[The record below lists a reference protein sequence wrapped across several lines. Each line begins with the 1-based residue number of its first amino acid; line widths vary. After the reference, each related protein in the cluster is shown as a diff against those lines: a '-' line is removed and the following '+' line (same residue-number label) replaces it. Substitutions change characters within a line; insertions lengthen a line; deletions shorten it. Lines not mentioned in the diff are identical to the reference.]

1 MLAAVSFQELYN
13 SMTHLRLMC
22 ACVALFFLTVCSS
35 FGQAVT
41 GSLLGTI
48 SDSSGA
54 TIAAAKVTATE
65 VDTAIARASSSN
77 ESGNFTFTN
86 LPPGKYK
93 ILVEVAGFE
102 KAVRENIDVLVNSS
116 VRVDVT
122 LTPGNIN
129 DTITVSAE
137 TAILQT
143 DRSDTGRKI
152 ETKQLAELPVGA
164 NRNFQSLV
172 NLVPGATRTFYSHSA
187 FFNAQNSLQTQV
199 NGQSRLGNNE
209 QIEGVDN
216 NERTGLLT
224 VYIPP
229 VEAIQTVD
237 ISTSNF
243 EAELGRATG
252 ASINVIL
259 KSGTNQLHGGVYEFN
274 RVSYLSAR
282 AEFDPARP
290 HFTYNYVGGNIGGPI
305 IKNRTF
311 FFGDYLKQLDYRYNN
326 DKLNIPTVAERN
338 GDFSAFLPALVYDP
352 VTGNQADGTGRT
364 PFPNNII
371 PASRFNALSQKMLG
385 LLPLPNLTGAG
396 GAALLTN
403 NFFQQVPFTRTTDS
417 YDIKVDHNQTQND
430 RISVRYSYSKPVTFD
445 GSSFGVYGGPHGNGF
460 SATGVQGTHNAA
472 IVYDHIF
479 GPTLITEVRGGLSR
493 YRNDAQ
499 QIDYGKN
506 SAADFGIPGVN
517 LNAFTSGFVG
527 IDIAGLSSPLL
538 GYSASLPWIRAET
551 NINVANVWTKTLNN
565 HTVKFGGE
573 LRRVRD
579 DLIQTQTYSP
589 RGLYQFREAQT
600 TISGAKTSAANSF
613 ASFLLDLPN
622 GAGRDLLI
630 YSPAQRLWQY
640 FAFAQDKWQVTP
652 KLTVDLGLRWEFY
665 PPAKPQFDGGF
676 SNYNYTNNT
685 LVIAGKGGNPSDLGL
700 DKHYKDFA
708 PRIGIAYRWNEKT
721 VFRSGFGI
729 SYSPFPDN
737 TYAYNFPVKQN
748 NAFTPN
754 FSFGPAVDANNNPL
768 TFQAGFPAPT
778 PAVVPANGILAAN
791 TPLLIAQSYEVI
803 NKHFREPYVESWNFA
818 IQRSLPGNFSL
829 DAAYVGNHGVA
840 QPAVFN
846 LNASTTIGADIAGQ
860 PLYAAFGRKADTN
873 LRFVGLGSSYN
884 SLQIKVDRRFN
895 KGLAITTAYTWSK
908 AEGYQSE
915 TQGLAYYINPRRNW
929 ARTDFDRRHNFVQSY
944 VWELPFGKNK
954 QFLQN
959 GVAGAVLGGWQLNGI
974 LTLSTG
980 TPLNFVYSAAGLK
993 APGNSNSLNATG
1005 PINILG
1011 GTNVGALWLDRSN
1024 LSAPAALTFGNL
1036 GRNVISGPG
1045 LFNLDGSIFRRFA
1058 IKERLNLELRA
1069 EAFAVTNTPQ
1079 FNNPNTDIT
1088 SANFGRITGA
1098 GGNRSTQLG
1107 VRLLF

>member
-1 MLAAVSFQELYN
+1 MTKFRTLSASMALFLLAACP
-13 SMTHLRLMC
+13 M
-22 ACVALFFLTVCSS
+22 
-35 FGQAVT
+35 FGQAIT
-41 GSLLGTI
+41 ATLLGTV
-48 SDSSGA
+48 SDVSGA
-54 TIAAAKVTATE
+54 TVAGAKVTASATE
-65 VDTAIARASSSN
+65 TGIVRETTTS
-77 ESGNFTFTN
+77 ESGNFTFPD
-86 LPPGKYK
+86 LQPGKYK
-93 ILVEVAGFE
+93 LVVELTGFE
-102 KAVRENIDVLVNSS
+102 KAARENIDVLVNSS
-116 VRVDVT
+116 VRIDVA
-122 LTPGNIN
+122 LTPGNVN

-137 TAILQT
+137 AAILQT

-164 NRNFQSLV
+164 NRNFQALV
-172 NLVPGATRTFYSHSA
+172 NLVPGTTRAFYSHSS

-252 ASINVIL
+252 ASVNVIL

-274 RVSYLSAR
+274 RVSALSAR
-282 AEFDPARP
+282 AEFDPARA

-305 IKNRTF
+305 IRNRTF
-311 FFGDYLKQLDYRYNN
+311 FFGDYLKQFDYRYNN
-326 DKLNIPTVAERN
+326 DKFNIPTLQERN
-338 GDFSAFLPALVYDP
+338 GDFSAFLPGALIYDP
-352 VTGNQADGTGRT
+352 ATGSQTDGTGRT
-364 PFPNNII
+364 PFPGNIV
-371 PASRFNALSQKMLG
+371 PASRVNPLSQKMLN
-385 LLPLPNLTGAG
+385 LVPLPNLFGPG
-396 GAALLTN
+396 GSALAAN
-403 NFFQQVPFTRTTDS
+403 NFFQQVPFTRVTDS
-417 YDIKVDHNQTQND
+417 FDVKVDHNQTQND
-430 RISVRYSYSKPVTFD
+430 RVSVRYSYSKPVTTD
-445 GSSFGVYGGPHGNGF
+445 GSSFGIYGGPHGGGF

-479 GPTLITEVRGGLSR
+479 GPTLITEFRSGLSR

-499 QIDYGKN
+499 QFDYGKN
-506 SAADFGIPGVN
+506 SSTDFGIPGVN
-517 LNAFTSGFVG
+517 INAFTSGFVG
-527 IDIAGLSSPLL
+527 IDINNFGSPLL

-551 NINVANVWTKTLNN
+551 NINVANVWTKTLNR
-565 HTVKFGGE
+565 HTIKFGGE
-573 LRRVRD
+573 FRRVRD

-600 TISGAKTSAANSF
+600 SIPGAKTSAGNSF
-613 ASFLLDLPN
+613 ASFLLDVPN

-630 YSPAQRLWQY
+630 YSPAQRIWQL
-640 FAFAQDKWQVTP
+640 FGFAQDKWQVTP

-676 SNYNYTNNT
+676 SNYDPTTNN

-708 PRIGIAYRWNEKT
+708 PRIGAAYRWNDKT
-721 VFRSGFGI
+721 VIRTGFGI

-754 FSFGPAVDANNNPL
+754 YSNGPAVDANNVPL

-778 PAVVPANGILAAN
+778 PAVVPSNGIISAS
-791 TPLLIAQSYEVI
+791 TPLLLAQTYEVI

-818 IQRSLPGNFSL
+818 IQRSLPGSFTL
-829 DAAYVGNHGVA
+829 DAAYVANHGVA
-840 QPAVFN
+840 QPALYN
-846 LNASTTIGADIAGQ
+846 LNASRVIGAGIAGQ
-860 PLYAAFGRKADTN
+860 PLYAAYGRKADTN

-884 SLQIKVDRRFN
+884 SLQVKVDRRFN

-915 TQGLAYYINPRRNW
+915 DQALAYYINPRRNW
-929 ARTDFDRRHNFVQSY
+929 ARVDFDRRHNFTQSY

-954 QFLQN
+954 QFLQS

-980 TPLNFVYSAAGLK
+980 APLNFTYSGSDLS
-993 APGNSNSLNATG
+993 APGNSNSLDANG
-1005 PINILG
+1005 PIHVLG
-1011 GTNVGALWLDRSN
+1011 NTNLGASWFDTSN
-1024 LSAPAALTFGNL
+1024 LSAPAKLTFGNL

-1045 LFNLDGSIFRRFA
+1045 LFNLDSSIFRRFA
-1058 IKERLNLELRA
+1058 IRERLSMEFRA

-1088 SANFGRITGA
+1088 SSNFGRITGA